1 MIARVRRLMTM
12 MTGHAITGIE
22 AAHPEAVLDHER
34 QRLREQVARY
44 NRGLAA
50 HAALCERLRVRE
62 ERLAREEAQLQRRIE
77 ARLEAGDREGA
88 GAQALRLEQ
97 IGEERR
103 ENARQRSDAEAT
115 YRELVASRDAAVRG
129 ARERIEALKRSLGE
143 VRTQRALAE
152 LQEAAAG
159 MHGAIGPCEGT
170 LERVHERLEEER
182 ELAVGRVRVARD
194 AAADPER
201 TRADEAEQRALA
213 ADALRRY
220 EAARGG
226 PAPEGG
232 APPDTQSASPPDPT

>member
-1 MIARVRRLMTM
+1 MIGRVRRLMTM
-12 MTGHAITGIE
+12 MTGHAITEIE

-62 ERLAREEAQLQRRIE
+62 ERLAREEAQLHRRIE
-77 ARLEAGDREGA
+77 ARLAAGDREGA

-97 IGEERR
+97 IAEERR
-103 ENARQRSDAEAT
+103 DNARQRSDAEAT

-129 ARERIEALKRSLGE
+129 ARERIEALKRSLGA

-159 MHGAIGPCEGT
+159 MHGTIGPCEGT

-194 AAADPER
+194 TAGDPER
-201 TRADEAEQRALA
+201 ARADEAEQRALA

-220 EAARGG
+220 EAARDASDPEEGT
-226 PAPEGG
+226 PSQAADAP
-232 APPDTQSASPPDPT
+232 PPDPT